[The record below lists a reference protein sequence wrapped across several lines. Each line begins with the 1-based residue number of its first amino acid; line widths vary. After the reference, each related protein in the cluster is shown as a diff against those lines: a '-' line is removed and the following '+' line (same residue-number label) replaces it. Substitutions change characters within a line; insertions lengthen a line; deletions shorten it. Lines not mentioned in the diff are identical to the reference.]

1 MSITQN
7 VVKVTLIDTDMSI
20 AIVRYKQRI
29 YVIPVEDLLYYSGI
43 TYVELSQLNQYTYK
57 IVPLDY
63 EY

>member
-29 YVIPVEDLLYYSGI
+29 YVIPVEDLLYYNGI